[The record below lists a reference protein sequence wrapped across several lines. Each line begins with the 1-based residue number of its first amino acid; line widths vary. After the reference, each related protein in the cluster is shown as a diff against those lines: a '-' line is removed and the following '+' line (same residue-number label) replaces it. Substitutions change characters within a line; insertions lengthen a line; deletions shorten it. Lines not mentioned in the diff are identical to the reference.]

1 MASILE
7 YLGDPK
13 KKYGAVAK
21 KDTIFISDPQEYKL
35 RKQAFADSSYA
46 FNKLSATLSP
56 QKQYQDIKNA
66 QVEGAE
72 VPYSKPKDLT
82 DSDKKKLLKSGAG
95 YKGIAPVKVMR
106 YDEKA
111 EERNV
116 LKGLDTS
123 VYTLKDNVIAETPWY
138 KDPTQVPIFQEKP
151 NYIDPFTIASK
162 KIEEMPIDSKS
173 RVLDLPDINFINQ
186 QEIAMNQPSQPV
198 VAPQMSKPS
207 GAAIQGQRRPD
218 YGRQIRNAQGE
229 KSTRAKLID
238 LVYDDQGNVRDKKM
252 YGKYKNEIAKMN
264 ADENYLMNL
273 SPLPDG
279 EIKDSDW
286 QGNDQIMKLKPEFSS
301 NNNIEEDPIKDFKK
315 LARSRQFSD
324 DKIDQYM
331 DRYFIEKK
339 GTPTTKDGTEILD
352 KQLKDYINSPE
363 YAARQGNFPE
373 QWRNEIPKDLLKKY
387 QEDVASWKKEKRSKL
402 VDEVPFIIDESGK
415 QVGQF
420 RYGQGE
426 PPQVEISRDYPIG
439 TAAHEK
445 AHALNF
451 YDIPLTDEQ
460 KAIMKANN
468 GVLPY
473 DKRVAYETGFSS
485 DIINDEN
492 YFDMTQNKKG
502 AGKEAIHHGLNQAE
516 QNKFIK
522 LAKQLSL
529 SNFDDEKLLKVYGQE
544 PHYDKTSKDKTRF
557 ANEQYGD
564 LYGVR
569 KLLLDAGI
577 TKSFGE
583 ALDEDKLNKAIA
595 NPKVTEDPMFRRFYN
610 RYGAENL
617 IELNNTIARQNK
629 SGKKGKTL
637 MDIASA

>member
-1 MASILE
+1 MASILD
-7 YLGDPK
+7 YSGDPK

-21 KDTIFISDPQEYKL
+21 KDTIFISDPKEYKL
-35 RKQAFADSSYA
+35 RNQAFADSSYA
-46 FNKLSATLSP
+46 FNKLSTTLSP

-82 DSDKKKLLKSGAG
+82 DSDKKKLLKSGVG

-111 EERNV
+111 EERNTQ
-116 LKGLDTS
+116 KGLDS
-123 VYTLKDNVIAETPWY
+123 SLYIVKDNVIAESPWY
-138 KDPTQVPIFQEKP
+138 QDPTQVPIFQEKP

-238 LVYDDQGNVRDKKM
+238 LIYDEQGNVRDKKM

-279 EIKDSDW
+279 EMKDSDW
-286 QGNDQIMKLKPEFSS
+286 QGNDQIMKLKPESSS
-301 NNNIEEDPIKDFKK
+301 NNNTEEDPIKDFKK

-339 GTPTTKDGTEILD
+339 GTPTTKENTEILN

-363 YAARQGNFPE
+363 YAARQANFPE
-373 QWRNEIPKDLLKKY
+373 KWRNEIPEHLLKMY
-387 QEDVASWKKEKRSKL
+387 QGDVASWKREKRSKL

-420 RYGQGE
+420 GHGQGE
-426 PPQVEISRDYPIG
+426 PLRIEISRDYPIG

-445 AHALNF
+445 AHALTF
-451 YDIPLTDEQ
+451 HDIPLTDEQ

-468 GVLPY
+468 GFLPY
-473 DKRVAYETGFSS
+473 DKRVQYETDLAS

-492 YFDMTQNKKG
+492 YFDMTQGKKG
-502 AGKEAIHHGLNQAE
+502 ASKETMHIGLNMSE
-516 QNKFIK
+516 QDKFIK

-529 SNFDDEKLLKVYGQE
+529 SDFDDEKLLKVYRKE
-544 PHYDKTSKDKTRF
+544 PHYDKTSKDKARF
-557 ANEQYGD
+557 AGEQYGD

-617 IELNNTIARQNK
+617 IELNNTIAQQSK
-629 SGKKGKTL
+629 PGKKGKTL

>member
-1 MASILE
+1 MASILD
-7 YLGDPK
+7 YSGDPK

-21 KDTIFISDPQEYKL
+21 KDTIFISDPKEYKL
-35 RKQAFADSSYA
+35 RNQAFADSSYA
-46 FNKLSATLSP
+46 FNKLSTTLSP

-82 DSDKKKLLKSGAG
+82 DSDKKKLLKSGVG

-111 EERNV
+111 EERNTQ
-116 LKGLDTS
+116 KGLDS
-123 VYTLKDNVIAETPWY
+123 SLYIVKDNVIAESPWY
-138 KDPTQVPIFQEKP
+138 QDPTQVPIFQEKP

-186 QEIAMNQPSQPV
+186 QEIAMNQPSQLV

-238 LVYDDQGNVRDKKM
+238 LIYDEQGNVRDKKM

-279 EIKDSDW
+279 EMKDSDW
-286 QGNDQIMKLKPEFSS
+286 QGNDQIMKLKPESSS
-301 NNNIEEDPIKDFKK
+301 NNNTEEDPIKDFKK

-339 GTPTTKDGTEILD
+339 GTPTTKENTEILN

-363 YAARQGNFPE
+363 YAARQANFPE
-373 QWRNEIPKDLLKKY
+373 KWRNEIPEHLLKMY
-387 QEDVASWKKEKRSKL
+387 QGDVASWKREKRSKL

-420 RYGQGE
+420 GHGQGE
-426 PPQVEISRDYPIG
+426 PLRIEISRDYPIG

-445 AHALNF
+445 AHALTF
-451 YDIPLTDEQ
+451 HDIPLTDEQ

-468 GVLPY
+468 GFLPY
-473 DKRVAYETGFSS
+473 DKRVQYETDLAS

-492 YFDMTQNKKG
+492 YFDMTQGKKG
-502 AGKEAIHHGLNQAE
+502 ASKETMHIGLNMSE
-516 QNKFIK
+516 QDKFIK

-529 SNFDDEKLLKVYGQE
+529 SDFDDEKLLKVYRKE
-544 PHYDKTSKDKTRF
+544 PHYDKTSKDKARF
-557 ANEQYGD
+557 AGEQYGD

-617 IELNNTIARQNK
+617 IELNNTIAQQSK
-629 SGKKGKTL
+629 PGKKGKTL